1 MKTETMHYILD
12 DVFKTVFFKLRH
24 KQTLHITI
32 GALLEHFL
40 DTLKEVLRYDCG
52 ELIQKRKFCFNWV
65 DVVLIS

>member
-1 MKTETMHYILD
+1 MKTEAMHYIFD
-12 DVFKTVFFKLRH
+12 DVLKIGFFKLRY
-24 KQTLHITI
+24 KQNLHISI

-52 ELIQKRKFCFNWV
+52 ELIQKRKLCFNWV